1 MRFSPMIAIPL
12 AAATFLALAACTTGD
27 EASSGAAGAGG
38 GGKVEK
44 VGLMLQDIS
53 NPFFAAMQT
62 RMQEEAEAKGFDLN
76 VQDGRQDLGTQ
87 NDQIDAMIQQQVDL
101 ILINAVDSEGIGSA
115 VARAKAAGIVVVAV
129 DVDASGAD
137 AAVTTDNVLA
147 GKQSCEALVDK
158 IGGKG
163 NILVIE
169 GTPTSAP
176 QDRVK
181 GCDEVLKAHP
191 DIKVVAR
198 QAGKNDRA
206 SGLDLATDMLTA
218 NKDVVGIFA
227 INDPEALGADL
238 AVQQAGRTGI
248 TITGVDAS
256 PEAVIALKDAKSNLW
271 ATPAQD
277 PGGMAVKA
285 FEVGT
290 QIVQGNP
297 PKDRVTLLEP
307 KLVTRDTVNDY
318 KGW

>member
-1 MRFSPMIAIPL
+1 MKFSRMATGVV
-12 AAATFLALAACTTGD
+12 AASLMLFLAACTNGD
-27 EASSGAAGAGG
+27 QTAASGSTT

-53 NPFFAAMQT
+53 NPFFAAMQNK
-62 RMQEEAEAKGFDLN
+62 MQEQAKKDGITLN

-101 ILINAVDSEGIGSA
+101 IIINAVDSQGIGSA
-115 VARAKAAGIVVVAV
+115 VARAKAAGITVVAV

-147 GKQSCEALVDK
+147 GKQSCQALVDK

-163 NILVIE
+163 NILIVE
-169 GTPTSAP
+169 GTPTTAP

-181 GCDEVLKAHP
+181 GCEEVISANP
-191 DIKVVAR
+191 NVKVVGR

-206 SGLDLATDMLTA
+206 SGLDLTTDMLTA
-218 NKDVVGIFA
+218 NADVQGIFA
-227 INDPEALGADL
+227 INDPEGLGADL
-238 AVQQAGRTGI
+238 AVQQAGRSGI
-248 TITGVDAS
+248 VITGVDGS
-256 PEAVIALKDAKSNLW
+256 PEAVTALQDSKSNFW

-277 PGGMAVKA
+277 PGGMALKA
-285 FEVGT
+285 YEVGKE
-290 QIVQGNP
+290 IVAGNKP
-297 PKDRVTLLEP
+297 ADRVTLLEP
-307 KLVTRDTVNDY
+307 KLVTRDTVADY